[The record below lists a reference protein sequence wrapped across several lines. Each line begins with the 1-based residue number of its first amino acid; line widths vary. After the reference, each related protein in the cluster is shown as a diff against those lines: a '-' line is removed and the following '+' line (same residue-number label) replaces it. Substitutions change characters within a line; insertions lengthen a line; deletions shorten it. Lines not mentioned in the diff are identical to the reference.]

1 VFNLSDRRALTS
13 LMAIALLLSGCGT
26 TKPSR
31 FYTLS
36 PLSET
41 KSTAPVSAQTEYG
54 TIGVGPVNLPQYLD
68 RPQIVT
74 RISPNRFEFAEFD
87 RWGGALKDDFA
98 RTLAENL
105 VHLIPAERIATH
117 PWRHTT
123 AIDYQIPVEIIR
135 FDGER
140 DKDITLNVEWQI
152 LSNEGDTQLLSKRS
166 TFKEAV
172 AGTSYDDMVAAQSRA
187 VAALA
192 REIADALTRMK
203 GEVSRSQAGGAGD
216 R

>member
-1 VFNLSDRRALTS
+1 MFNLSDRHALIT
-13 LMAIALLLSGCGT
+13 LVAIALLLSGCGT
-26 TKPSR
+26 TRPSR

-36 PLSET
+36 PLSEME
-41 KSTAPVSAQTEYG
+41 STAAVSAQTEYG

-87 RWGGALKDDFA
+87 RWGGALKDDFT

-105 VHLIPAERIATH
+105 AHLIPAERVAMH
-117 PWRHTT
+117 PWRRTT
-123 AIDYQIPVEIIR
+123 ALDYQIPVDVIR
-135 FDGER
+135 FDGEKG
-140 DKDITLNVEWQI
+140 KDIILNVEWQI
-152 LSNEGDTQLLSKRS
+152 LSNDGDTQLLSKRS
-166 TFKEAV
+166 TFKETV
-172 AGTSYDDMVAAQSRA
+172 AGTSYEGMVAAQSRA

-192 REIADALTRMK
+192 QEIADALMRVK
-203 GEVSRSQAGGAGD
+203 GKLSRPPASAAGD